1 MSDPERVEVRSRTQL
16 KAWLRE
22 HHEQSE
28 SIWLV
33 TFKKGVG
40 AGHLAYEEIVQEAL
54 VWGWIDSL
62 PRALDDDRT
71 MLRLSPRQKG
81 SNWSKS
87 NRERV
92 NHLIQAGEMQ
102 PAGLNAVEAAKDDG
116 SWDRLKQAETGA
128 APKDLAAHLGAG
140 GRRGWK
146 NYSIAVRR
154 RTLEWLLNAKREAT
168 RKRRIEHIGEAVAV
182 GEDPTQWTP
191 KSKKM

>member
-1 MSDPERVEVRSRTQL
+1 MSDPERVEVRSRSQL
-16 KAWLRE
+16 ETWLRK

-33 TFKKGVG
+33 TFKKATGPD
-40 AGHLAYEEIVQEAL
+40 HLPYEDVVQEAL
-54 VWGWIDSL
+54 AWGWIDSL
-62 PRALDDDRT
+62 PRALDDERT

-92 NHLIQAGEMQ
+92 KHLIQAGEMQ

-140 GRRGWK
+140 GRRGWRT
-146 NYSIAVRR
+146 YSITVRR
-154 RTLEWLLNAKREAT
+154 RTLEWLLDAKREAT
-168 RKRRIEHIGEAVAV
+168 RKRRIERIVEAVAV
-182 GEDPTQWTP
+182 GEDPTQWRP
-191 KSKKM
+191 KSKKT